1 MGIQFT
7 MEQAFEDAIVD
18 HLGQSG
24 WLTETG
30 GSAGWDK
37 ARALYIPDVLYWLE
51 TQYPEEYA
59 KAVPESLA
67 GIQRDVYVSKLL
79 DRLKEMLDKT
89 PILNSRTRKVQ
100 HGLLGTLRGG
110 FSHSQ
115 RGQMKATF
123 GPLVAF
129 YPENPLYTNAIE
141 DAQKNRLRVLR
152 QVPFDTTGTDTLD
165 LVLTVNGIPVV
176 TMELKTD
183 LLPRR
188 CGTRSSSTR
197 LTVSRPRIVR
207 CLSLAGLWCTLRCR
221 TRTSR

>member
-1 MGIQFT
+1 MGIRST

-24 WLTETG
+24 WLTDTG
-30 GSAGWDK
+30 SSAGWDK
-37 ARALYIPDVLYWLE
+37 ARALYVPDVLYWLE

-67 GIQRDVYVSKLL
+67 GIQRDVYISKLL
-79 DRLKEMLDKT
+79 DRLTEMLDKT
-89 PILNSRTRKVQ
+89 PILNNKTKKVQ

-141 DAQKNRLRVLR
+141 DAQKNRDRKS
-152 QVPFDTTGTDTLD
+152 
-165 LVLTVNGIPVV
+165 VV
-176 TMELKTD
+176 
-183 LLPRR
+183 
-188 CGTRSSSTR
+188 
-197 LTVSRPRIVR
+197 
-207 CLSLAGLWCTLRCR
+207 
-221 TRTSR
+221 